1 MLKGGHEMEN
11 QKFGEE
17 SVVTTDISNDV
28 KFLNCVYL

>member
-1 MLKGGHEMEN
+1 MLEGGREMEN

-17 SVVTTDISNDV
+17 RAVTTDICNDV